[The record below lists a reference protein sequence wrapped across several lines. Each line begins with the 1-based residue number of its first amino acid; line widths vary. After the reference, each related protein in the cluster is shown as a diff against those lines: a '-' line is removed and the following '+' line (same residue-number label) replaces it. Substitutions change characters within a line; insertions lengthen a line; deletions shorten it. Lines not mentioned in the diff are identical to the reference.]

1 MIKRLAK
8 RGWDPM
14 EQHNRERRDTRSGQR
29 PYARP
34 TIREF
39 GPVGQLT
46 QSGTGLRAENPGVG
60 TNQMVRQRP

>member
-1 MIKRLAK
+1 
-8 RGWDPM
+8 M

-34 TIREF
+34 TFREF

-60 TNQMVRQRP
+60 QGQMERQRP